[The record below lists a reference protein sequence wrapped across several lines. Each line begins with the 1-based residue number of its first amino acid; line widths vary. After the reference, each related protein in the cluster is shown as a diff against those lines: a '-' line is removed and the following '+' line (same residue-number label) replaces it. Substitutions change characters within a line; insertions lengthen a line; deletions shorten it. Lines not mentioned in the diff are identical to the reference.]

1 MHYIEFFMFCQVIN
15 FANSNIAVPVIAALD
30 NIAIQKPNEYID
42 TNIGKNIRLIKT
54 NILFE
59 N

>member
-1 MHYIEFFMFCQVIN
+1 MFCQVIN

-54 NILFE
+54 KYTV
-59 N
+59 